1 MTTEINLN
9 NQLKKRTKYAGF
21 FVPLHPKIFP
31 NTHALKKQVKHLAL
45 LFIRGSFLRRWFWP
59 VPKNYAPFHT
69 SPIQLP
75 FGHSFKHIAQLFFT
89 HAHATNTLTF
99 TNIPTTVS
107 LNSIEYIGN
116 MFGFHK
122 NEGPTFTNKKV
133 QTSHHPLVSILIP
146 AHHHRY
152 LLKAL
157 QSAQAQTYKN
167 IEIIVSDDSSTDE
180 INRMIDHLD
189 DPSIHYT
196 RCPQKNNGAENHI
209 HLIKS
214 CRGEYIKFL
223 NDDDILHKTCVETM
237 IHTLQKH
244 PTIGLITSTRSF
256 VDSDLNHLY
265 DYELLKSNAIIER
278 SYMIKLLYLYG
289 NIIGEPTTALFKKE
303 LIQNQ
308 HYPNIFKIFNH
319 YKFDGL
325 PGDIRLWLSILLQSD
340 IIYLNKSLSS
350 FRQHANQYQK
360 NTRYMN
366 HVSTG
371 HRVFQKII
379 EDLGLINV
387 KGKKNVILPLSM
399 DEFKRCKLNPA
410 NIK

>member
-9 NQLKKRTKYAGF
+9 TQLKKSIKNPIF
-21 FVPLHPKIFP
+21 FFTLHSKLFPK
-31 NTHALKKQVKHLAL
+31 THVLKKQFKHLLL
-45 LFIRGSFLRRWFWP
+45 LFLTGSFFRRWFWP
-59 VPKNYAPFHT
+59 LPKHYPPFDT
-69 SPIQLP
+69 SPTQLP
-75 FGHSFKHIAQLFFT
+75 FGHSFKHIAQLFFS
-89 HAHATNTLTF
+89 HAHATTKITF

-107 LNSIEYIGN
+107 LNSIEYIGK

-122 NEGPTFTNKKV
+122 NKGPIFTNKKV
-133 QTSHHPLVSILIP
+133 QPSHHPLVSILIP

-167 IEIIVSDDSSTDE
+167 IEIIVSDDSTTDE
-180 INRMIDHLD
+180 IYRMINHLD
-189 DPSIHYT
+189 DPSIDYT
-196 RCPQKNNGAENHI
+196 RCHQKNNSAENHI

-223 NDDDILHKTCVETM
+223 NDDDILHKTCVDTM

-340 IIYLNKSLSS
+340 IIYLNESLSS
-350 FRQHANQYQK
+350 FRQHANQYHK

-366 HVSTG
+366 HISTG

-379 EDLGLINV
+379 EDLGLV
-387 KGKKNVILPLSM
+387 HVSRPKNVILPL
-399 DEFKRCKLNPA
+399 
-410 NIK
+410 